1 MTPRSLAIWLVA
13 TLLSVIA
20 RSAVSTQTL
29 PGEIERDEI
38 KSDLRRYHDLV
49 VDYRRGTTD
58 VADRVLVWD
67 GKRLRRVLLSI
78 DGVNDETR
86 PWVTAR
92 FKAAA
97 MMHTDAALRLL
108 DRGEVDAAP
117 LHIDTA
123 SQLLEKA
130 GPEVRPFAA
139 RWYQAASRVLRER
152 RLLERAEQLLET
164 ARARLPRDSTVLYE
178 SATLQEL
185 LAANTVLPN
194 IVYLPD
200 LKAPP
205 RTPEA
210 RAVDSTVRVSREDID
225 DLKRR
230 RAGQLSRAATW
241 LRESLESDSTN
252 MLVRLHLG
260 RVQSLRNQNDDALT
274 SLRRASASD
283 DPAVAYLAFLF
294 SGAVHER
301 QGLLAASVQDYRA
314 AIERLPLS
322 QAAHIALSAVLQRS
336 GRGDES
342 RDVLGGVVSA
352 SSASRQEPWWSYL
365 IEPPSVNVG
374 RLDLLRREA
383 RQ

>member
-1 MTPRSLAIWLVA
+1 
-13 TLLSVIA
+13 LSVSA
-20 RSAVSTQTL
+20 RTL
-29 PGEIERDEI
+29 PGEIERDDI
-38 KSDLRRYHDLV
+38 KSELRRYHDLIL
-49 VDYRRGTTD
+49 DYRRGAPD

-67 GKRLRRVLLSI
+67 AKRLRRVLGSI
-78 DGVNDETR
+78 NGSNDESR
-86 PWVTAR
+86 PWATVR
-92 FKAAA
+92 FMAGA
-97 MMHTDAALRLL
+97 MMHTDTALRLL
-108 DRGEVDAAP
+108 DRGEVDAAS
-117 LHIDTA
+117 LHLDTA
-123 SQLLEKA
+123 SQLLQKA
-130 GPEVRPFAA
+130 GPEAVPYAA
-139 RWYQAASRVLRER
+139 RWYQTTSRVLRDR
-152 RLLERAEQLLET
+152 GLLERAEKLLET

-185 LAANTVLPN
+185 LATNTVLPN
-194 IVYLPD
+194 IIYLPD

-205 RTPEA
+205 PKPETSTG
-210 RAVDSTVRVSREDID
+210 DSSVRVSREDID

-230 RAGQLSRAATW
+230 RAGQLNRAAAW

-252 MLVRLHLG
+252 LLARLHLG

-274 SLRRASASD
+274 LLRQASASD

-301 QGLLAASVQDYRA
+301 AGLLAASVQDYRA
-314 AIERLPLS
+314 AIERFPLN

-342 RDVLGGVVSA
+342 RDVLGGVVGA
-352 SSASRQEPWWSYL
+352 SSASRREPWSSYL
-365 IEPPSVNVG
+365 VEPSSVNVG